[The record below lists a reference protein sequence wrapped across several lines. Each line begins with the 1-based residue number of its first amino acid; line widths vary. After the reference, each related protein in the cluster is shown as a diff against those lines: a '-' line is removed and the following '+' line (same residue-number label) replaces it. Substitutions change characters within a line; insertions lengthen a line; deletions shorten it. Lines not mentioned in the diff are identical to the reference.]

1 MEKILPTS
9 GWSETLGS
17 GGAGDAVFQQGD
29 QLFRIGGWRQTGVAG
44 ADDGE
49 SFAGG
54 EMRESFFEGAG
65 EMELWSFG
73 SDAEDG
79 FAEAE
84 DAVGG
89 GFEGLGGG
97 IIRIAGDDDLQRMI
111 RKKRG
116 GEAVGGGGQGV
127 LPGGGGERFR

>member
-9 GWSETLGS
+9 GWSEALGS

-29 QLFRIGGWRQTGVAG
+29 QLFRIGGWRETGG
-44 ADDGE
+44 GGEDDGE

-73 SDAEDG
+73 SDTEDG

-89 GFEGLGGG
+89 GFEGLRGRIIGGT
-97 IIRIAGDDDLQRMI
+97 GDDDLNRMM
-111 RKKRG
+111 R
-116 GEAVGGGGQGV
+116 E
-127 LPGGGGERFR
+127 